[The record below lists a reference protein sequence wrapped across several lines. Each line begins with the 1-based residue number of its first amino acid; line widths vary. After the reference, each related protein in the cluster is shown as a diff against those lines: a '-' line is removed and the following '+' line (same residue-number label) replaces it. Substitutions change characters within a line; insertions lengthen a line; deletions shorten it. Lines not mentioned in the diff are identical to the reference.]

1 MKRQKAYVYVLPLV
15 LEAVN
20 IQSFELAVLVQVILD
35 LDGFSNAIV
44 YGGLCKRSFVSGT
57 SGSRRPIPA
66 ESLSSPMDS
75 QGEYLAK
82 VRAIR
87 DNEDDSILRTVISST
102 NMTRSSTM
110 GTIPSTLLQM
120 DEARSPSQY
129 YYRTPFPDE
138 VSRSNCSNE
147 STTPKQGKKLSLFVS
162 TFNMGEQNINE
173 DELVSLNFS
182 VFKYPHT

>member
-1 MKRQKAYVYVLPLV
+1 MLNLLELRKAYIFIPLV

-44 YGGLCKRSFVSGT
+44 YGGLCKRSFVSG
-57 SGSRRPIPA
+57 SGRPLPA
-66 ESLSSPMDS
+66 ESLSSPVGS

-87 DNEDDSILRTVISST
+87 DDEDASILRTAISST

-120 DEARSPSQY
+120 DEVRSPSQY

-138 VSRSNCSNE
+138 VSRSNYSNE

-162 TFNMGEQNINE
+162 TFNMGEQNVNE
-173 DELVSLNFS
+173 DELVSLYFCTL
-182 VFKYPHT
+182 K